1 MVERATVACQSG
13 AYMLQSV
20 DAATMVREWRDEAG
34 LSQRALARRCG
45 VFSSTIRRIEDGSSD
60 PTITMLE
67 RIAAASGRQ
76 LTIDSSAP
84 TRTSIA
90 GLVARLDI
98 DEYGEPDWTA
108 IRAFADWADQNPGRA
123 LDSIASPP
131 MRTGSDRVDN
141 LIAGIA
147 ETIADAQGEAPPRW
161 CSTVDALVDPWLAPG
176 TAAMRKRH
184 ESEIPPRFADRN
196 IRLPVGTVW
205 RSGTTVNA

>member
-1 MVERATVACQSG
+1 
-13 AYMLQSV
+13 
-20 DAATMVREWRDEAG
+20 MVRIWRDEAG

-45 VFSSTIRRIEDGSSD
+45 AFASTIRRIEEGLSD

-76 LTIDSSAP
+76 LTIASNAP
-84 TRTSIA
+84 TETSIA

-108 IRAFADWADQNPGRA
+108 IRAFADWADQFPENA

-131 MRTGSDRVDN
+131 MRTGSGRIDN
-141 LIAGIA
+141 LIAAIA
-147 ETIADAQGEAPPRW
+147 ETIADVHGAEPPRW
-161 CSTVDALVDPWLAPG
+161 CSAVDGLTDPWLAPG

-184 ESEIPPRFADRN
+184 EAEGPPRFANRN
-196 IRLPVGTVW
+196 IRLPLGTVW
-205 RSGTTVNA
+205 RSGTAVNA